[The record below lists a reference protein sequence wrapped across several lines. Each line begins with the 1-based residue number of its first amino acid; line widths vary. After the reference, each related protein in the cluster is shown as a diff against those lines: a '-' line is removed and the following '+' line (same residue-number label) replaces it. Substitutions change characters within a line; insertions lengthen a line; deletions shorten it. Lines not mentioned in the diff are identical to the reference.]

1 MFNHL
6 IFRPEK
12 LAPANRRNQEKGK
25 KPKNKPKEKRKKRCI
40 NMAEVKIKIQ
50 TQRKERHK
58 KQTQNPKDIHERKK
72 RMSQSLIKGKITFN
86 VVWLKM

>member
-1 MFNHL
+1 
-6 IFRPEK
+6 
-12 LAPANRRNQEKGK
+12 
-25 KPKNKPKEKRKKRCI
+25 
-40 NMAEVKIKIQ
+40 MAEVKIKIQ